1 MTNEMMN
8 VFEPE
13 AITQETSINRE
24 SFPMLL
30 GAKDAARLGISKSMY
45 YRLTHMADLPTI
57 MIGSRR
63 YLHRDRF
70 FEWMDQ
76 ATEYPN

>member
-1 MTNEMMN
+1 MTTEMMN
-8 VFEPE
+8 VVAPE
-13 AITQETSINRE
+13 AMPQEPTINRE

-45 YRLTHMADLPTI
+45 YRLTHMVDLPTI

>member
-70 FEWMDQ
+70 FEWMDRVVDF
-76 ATEYPN
+76 PN